1 MRAGRLENN
10 IFGELPDIEQG
21 VSPLLICSFN
31 LMQGKKGKETLYK
44 AERVESLH
52 LLCDDKAV

>member
-52 LLCDDKAV
+52 LLF